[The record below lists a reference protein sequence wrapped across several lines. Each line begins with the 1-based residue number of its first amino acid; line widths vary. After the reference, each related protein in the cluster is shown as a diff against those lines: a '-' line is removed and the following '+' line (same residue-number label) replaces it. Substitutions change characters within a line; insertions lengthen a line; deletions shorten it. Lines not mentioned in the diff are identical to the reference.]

1 VRAGIW
7 LLAFLALGCS
17 GEPASDGGCPSGQA
31 CGFVD
36 HKYFSTFR
44 CQFGGAMGYSWRD
57 LDHCGQECNAAAS
70 FGCDA
75 SACASGCVAD
85 HGTGD
90 WLACTPVNG
99 AIEQAGGQC
108 FLSGSGVRG
117 ETIPCVCR

>member
-1 VRAGIW
+1 M
-7 LLAFLALGCS
+7 
-17 GEPASDGGCPSGQA
+17 
-31 CGFVD
+31 D
-36 HKYFSTFR
+36 HEYFSTFR
-44 CQFGGAMGYSWRD
+44 CQFGGAMGYSWRA
-57 LDHCGQECNAAAS
+57 LSHCDQECNAAAS

-75 SACASGCVAD
+75 NACASGCVAD

-99 AIEQAGGQC
+99 ATERPGGQC